1 MNSTNKHIPITCS
14 IKDKYSIVS
23 LDTYHITKNDII
35 TTHIVKEILDDM
47 VNSIVDT
54 KEKEYNIHLIEN
66 KIIYF
71 KNLIYKNLI
80 VENDEHIQRYEF
92 SRYVTICTLLRSFVT
107 QLLSQKIEIPI
118 RDKLKNMYYKIYK
131 KSIYHAEF
139 RKFIVLLRLNQIPF
153 NKYISVKTVSL
164 LDTMGRYMQLQLQFL
179 DKLLTQKGLF
189 YVINRYTLDDFIC
202 KIIFVCTLIIR
213 FSSQ

>member
-1 MNSTNKHIPITCS
+1 MNNTNKYIPITSS

-23 LDTYHITKNDII
+23 VDTHQVTKNDILI
-35 TTHIVKEILDDM
+35 THIVKEILDDI

-54 KEKEYNIHLIEN
+54 KEKEHNIHLIED

-71 KNLIYKNLI
+71 KNLIYKNTI
-80 VENDEHIQRYEF
+80 VDNDEQIQRYEF
-92 SRYVTICTLLRSFVT
+92 SRYITICTLLRTFAT
-107 QLLSQKIEIPI
+107 KLLSQTIEIPI
-118 RDKLKNMYYKIYK
+118 RDRLKSMYYKVYK
-131 KSIYHAEF
+131 KSIYHKEF
-139 RKFIVLLRLNQIPF
+139 RKFNILLRTNHISF
-153 NKYISVKTVSL
+153 KKYMSVKTVSL
-164 LDTMGRYMQLQLQFL
+164 LDTMGRYMQRQLQFL

-189 YVINRYTLDDFIC
+189 SVINRDTLDDFIC